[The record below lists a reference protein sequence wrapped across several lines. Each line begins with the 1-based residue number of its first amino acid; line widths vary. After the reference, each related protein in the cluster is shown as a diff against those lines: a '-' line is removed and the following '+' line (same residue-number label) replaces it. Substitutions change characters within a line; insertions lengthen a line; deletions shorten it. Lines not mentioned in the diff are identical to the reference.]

1 MRRESLLWG
10 RFLLPLFITLEM
22 EVPKNDHERSI
33 YYGIINAKKELV
45 EEQDGQMLFLEVL
58 QIAKA
63 MQKKL

>member
-1 MRRESLLWG
+1 
-10 RFLLPLFITLEM
+10 M